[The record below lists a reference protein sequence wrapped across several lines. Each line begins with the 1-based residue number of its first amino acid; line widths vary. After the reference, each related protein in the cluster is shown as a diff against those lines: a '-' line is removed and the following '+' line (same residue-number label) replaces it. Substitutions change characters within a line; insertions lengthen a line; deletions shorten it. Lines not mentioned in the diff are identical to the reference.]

1 MILWPPHT
9 FRQANKL
16 GEIRKKDPKLG
27 AKRNTEEMY
36 KPNHSTYTAER
47 FLLLLLTASNI
58 ESHVIY
64 IEPFSYIRTFHIGSK
79 ELRSIGHNNH
89 LYLSATCK
97 LKADL
102 SFFFFSLSLWTPAC
116 HIGHYFLY
124 VWCQS
129 LSLWCCCN
137 MGTTYLLC
145 LYIKAALIITI
156 THSKIMQH
164 VCQTVY
170 FSTNHFD
177 RDDQEGHRM

>member
-1 MILWPPHT
+1 MIPWPPHT

-102 SFFFFSLSLWTPAC
+102 SFFFFSLSEHQHAILDIIFCMYDA
-116 HIGHYFLY
+116 
-124 VWCQS
+124 S
-129 LSLWCCCN
+129 LSHYGAVVTWAQRIYYAF
-137 MGTTYLLC
+137 T
-145 LYIKAALIITI
+145 
-156 THSKIMQH
+156 
-164 VCQTVY
+164 
-170 FSTNHFD
+170 
-177 RDDQEGHRM
+177 